1 MATDKLIKELS
12 VAGGPNRRS
21 FLTGAT
27 MFSVGAAAMAIVDGC
42 SGGSMMKTTPVS
54 AAGSTD
60 TAANILT
67 AALIAESLAITTYYT
82 APPHRL

>member
-12 VAGGPNRRS
+12 VAGGLNRRS

-42 SGGSMMKTTPVS
+42 SGGSMMKTTPSVPQ
-54 AAGSTD
+54 
-60 TAANILT
+60 
-67 AALIAESLAITTYYT
+67 
-82 APPHRL
+82 APQIPQPIF